1 MDNSLE
7 SIRDRREILWDR
19 FSMLYKAEA
28 VTANVGEKAT
38 TCKTVFFVAKIHY
51 TYVTNKAY

>member
-1 MDNSLE
+1 
-7 SIRDRREILWDR
+7 
-19 FSMLYKAEA
+19 MLYKAEA